1 MERELQLLGILRAQR
16 MHGYQLND
24 FLERRYDF
32 VTDLKPS
39 TAYYLLDR
47 LAADGYVQMR
57 YEQVGNRPQ
66 RRVYEIT
73 PSGEAHFFELLRL
86 NLSGRTPPVYVDEV
100 GLAFIDELPLSETLP
115 SLHEKRRLLQAEL
128 ERLSAFENAM
138 RAGGGGGAQ
147 RALDH
152 HLTLVRAE
160 LSWLDSLLADLESHQ
175 EES

>member
-1 MERELQLLGILRAQR
+1 VERELLLLGILRAQR

-47 LAADGYVQMR
+47 LAVDGYVQMH

-86 NLSGRTPPVYVDEV
+86 NLSGRTPPVYADEV
-100 GLAFIDELPLSETLP
+100 GLAFIDELSLTETLAA
-115 SLHEKRRLLQAEL
+115 LHEKRQLLQAEM

-138 RAGGGGGAQ
+138 RTGGGGRAQ

-160 LSWLDSLLADLESHQ
+160 LTWLDTLLTELTSRQ
-175 EES
+175 EAQ

>member
-1 MERELQLLGILRAQR
+1 MERELLLLGILRAQR
-16 MHGYQLND
+16 MHGYKLND

-73 PSGEAHFFELLRL
+73 PGGEAHFFELLRL
-86 NLSGRTPPVYVDEV
+86 NLSGRTPPVYADEV
-100 GLAFIDELPLSETLP
+100 GLAFIDELSLPETLA
-115 SLHEKRRLLQAEL
+115 SLQLKRQLLQTEMERLL
-128 ERLSAFENAM
+128 AFENVL
-138 RAGGGGGAQ
+138 RTGSGGGVH

-152 HLTLVRAE
+152 HLTLTRAE
-160 LSWLDSLLADLESHQ
+160 LAWLDTLLAELASHQ
-175 EES
+175 EAQ